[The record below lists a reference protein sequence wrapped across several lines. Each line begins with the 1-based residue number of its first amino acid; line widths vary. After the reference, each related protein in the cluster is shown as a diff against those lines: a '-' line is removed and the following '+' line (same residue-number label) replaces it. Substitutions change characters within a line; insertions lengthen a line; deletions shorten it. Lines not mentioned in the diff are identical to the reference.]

1 MERKATQINMKE
13 NYSIVVEESIDII
26 ENNLRNQGWACV
38 REING
43 VKYVITDDGFK
54 YMFEVLVDKEN

>member
-1 MERKATQINMKE
+1 MKRKATQINMKE

-26 ENNLRNQGWACV
+26 ENNLRNQGWAYV

-43 VKYVITDDGFK
+43 VKYVIADDGFK